1 MIDSVKISAVMQNSY
16 QAGGSMSK
24 LGIKKTEN
32 GKGKF
37 VSLAVRIPTIV
48 IGAVL
53 VVVVIICIAFGILT
67 VRSINELAKKQI
79 NNVARENV
87 LTIQKYM
94 DGMNIYADTLGDSV
108 MNYRT
113 LGREDGEKA
122 IIGALTRAVESGK
135 IFSAYFAFEPNAF
148 FSDTD
153 NGLSYYVYK
162 SGSGTAT
169 DILNDFDSYGEADY
183 YAPTKASLKT
193 HLTDPYEYELSD
205 GTVVWL
211 ITLSTPIVEN
221 GKFIGVANCDM
232 LLDTLSQLDYTNG
245 NYKSSYMTITDE
257 KNTYLVHSKLPELA
271 GQNVD
276 YSESIVQTVLG
287 GTTIIR
293 SGIKD
298 KIDGVSSFVVFAP
311 VLLEGSDLTWVLTN
325 IVHESEVYAPVYT
338 SLLIIVII
346 GLVGIAV
353 LGFVA
358 FSIVRSALAPI
369 KPLMKTAEDV
379 GEFRLSDG
387 RNNYDY
393 PNNEFGKLAETFLSM
408 SENLKSIIKDVDAVL
423 GGMAD
428 GDFTTNSSC
437 PEKYV
442 GDMKNALISIN
453 SIQENLGNTLKD
465 ISESAERVAVNS
477 SQISDGSQALAQ
489 GATEQAGSVQELSS
503 TINNVSEEVKNN
515 ADNAGRAS
523 TIALRTKDAIAVS
536 NEEMS
541 KLTAS
546 MDSIEE
552 ASNKIQDVISIID
565 NIAFQ
570 TNILSLNAAIEA
582 ARAGQ
587 AGKGFAVVADEVG
600 NLAKR
605 SQEAAQSTSDLI
617 QMVTEA
623 VDRGKGITDETAA
636 ALDRVSGYADETN
649 EMIKE
654 ISEASVNQSEALG
667 QISIGISQISE
678 VVQTNS
684 STSEES
690 AAASIE
696 LANEANKLKEIVKP
710 FKLR

>member
-1 MIDSVKISAVMQNSY
+1 
-16 QAGGSMSK
+16 MSK
-24 LGIKKTEN
+24 LEMKKTEN

-48 IGAVL
+48 VGAVL
-53 VVVVIICIAFGILT
+53 VVVVIICIAFGVLT
-67 VRSINELAKKQI
+67 IRSINDLAKKQI
-79 NNVARENV
+79 SNVARENV

-108 MNYRT
+108 MNYRN
-113 LGREDGEKA
+113 LGREDGETA
-122 IIGALTRAVESGK
+122 IIEALTRAVESGK

-162 SGSGTAT
+162 SGNGTAT

-205 GTVVWL
+205 GTAVWL

-232 LLDTLSQLDYTNG
+232 LLDTLKDLDYTNG
-245 NYKSSYMTITDE
+245 NYKTSYMTITDD
-257 KNTYLVHSKLPELA
+257 KNTYIVHSKTPEAA
-271 GQNVD
+271 GQVVD
-276 YSESIVQTVLG
+276 YNEGIVQRVLG
-287 GTTIIR
+287 GETVIR
-293 SGIKD
+293 TDIQD
-298 KIDGVSSFVVFAP
+298 KIDGAMSFVVFTP
-311 VLLEGSDLTWVLTN
+311 VLLEGSDLQWVLTN
-325 IVHESEVYAPVYT
+325 IVHRSEVYAPVYT
-338 SLLIIVII
+338 SLLIIIVIGI
-346 GLVGIAV
+346 IGIAV
-353 LGFVA
+353 LAFVA

-379 GEFRLSDG
+379 GEFRLSDAQ
-387 RNNYDY
+387 NNYEY
-393 PNNEFGKLAETFLSM
+393 PNNEFGKLADTFLSM
-408 SENLKSIIKDVDAVL
+408 SDNLKSIISDVDVVL
-423 GGMAD
+423 SGMAE
-428 GDFTTNSSC
+428 GDFTANSSC

-442 GDMKNALISIN
+442 GDMKNALMSIN

-489 GATEQAGSVQELSS
+489 GATEQAGSVQELSG
-503 TINNVSEEVKNN
+503 TINNVSEEVRNN
-515 ADNAGRAS
+515 ADNAGNAS
-523 TIALRTKDAIAVS
+523 TIALRTKEAIAAS

-623 VDRGKGITDETAA
+623 VDRGKGITDDTAE
-636 ALDRVSGYADETN
+636 ALERVSGYADETN
-649 EMIKE
+649 DMIKD
-654 ISEASVNQSEALG
+654 ISEASINQSEALE
-667 QISIGISQISE
+667 QISIGIGQISE

-684 STSEES
+684 STSEQS

>member
-1 MIDSVKISAVMQNSY
+1 
-16 QAGGSMSK
+16 MSK
-24 LGIKKTEN
+24 SGKRKTEN
-32 GKGKF
+32 GNGKF
-37 VSLAVRIPTIV
+37 VSLAVRIPTV
-48 IGAVL
+48 VVGAVL
-53 VVVVIICIAFGILT
+53 VVIVIICIAFGILT
-67 VRSINELAKKQI
+67 TRSINELAQKQI
-79 NNVARENV
+79 SNVAKENV

-94 DGMNIYADTLGDSV
+94 DGMKMYADALGDGV
-108 MNYRT
+108 MNYRK
-113 LGREDGEKA
+113 LGREDGEAA
-122 IIGALTRAVESGK
+122 IVGALTRAVESGR

-148 FSDTD
+148 FSGTD
-153 NGLSYYVYK
+153 KGLSYYVYK
-162 SGSGTAT
+162 SGTGTAT
-169 DILNDFDSYGEADY
+169 DILYDYDSYGGADY
-183 YAPTKASLKT
+183 YAPTKASLST

-221 GKFIGVANCDM
+221 GRFIGVANCDM
-232 LLDTLSQLDYTNG
+232 LADTLKDLEYTNG
-245 NYKSSYMTITDE
+245 DYKTSYMTVTDE
-257 KNTYLVHSKLPELA
+257 NNTYIVHSKLPEMV
-271 GQNVD
+271 GQVVD
-276 YSESIVQTVLG
+276 FDEATVKRVIG
-287 GTTIIR
+287 GETV
-293 SGIKD
+293 IKPHAQD
-298 KIDGVSSFVVFAP
+298 KIDGVSAIAVFAP
-311 VLLEGSDLTWVLTN
+311 VQLEGSDLHWVLTN
-325 IVHESEVYAPVYT
+325 IVHNSEVYVPVYT
-338 SLLIIVII
+338 SILIIVVI
-346 GLVGIAV
+346 GLVGIVV

-358 FSIVRSALAPI
+358 LTVVRSSLAPI

-379 GEFRLSDG
+379 GEFRLSDS
-387 RNNYDY
+387 RNDYDY

-408 SENLKSIIKDVDAVL
+408 SDNLKAIITDVGAVL
-423 GGMAD
+423 GGMAE
-428 GDFTTNSSC
+428 GDFTANSSC

-453 SIQENLGNTLKD
+453 SIQDTLGNTLKD

-477 SQISDGSQALAQ
+477 TQISDGSQALAQ

-503 TINNVSEEVKNN
+503 TINDVSEEVKHN
-515 ADNAGRAS
+515 AANAANAS
-523 TIALRTKDAIAVS
+523 SIALRTKEAIAVS

-623 VDRGKGITDETAA
+623 VDRGKGITDDTAE
-636 ALDRVSGYADETN
+636 ALERVSGYADETN
-649 EMIKE
+649 DMIKE
-654 ISEASVNQSEALG
+654 ISDASVNQSEALE
-667 QISIGISQISE
+667 QISIGISQIAE